1 MLHSLTQ
8 LAEAD
13 KTKHT
18 EKKNCPIWEIQ
29 DTIILVLNC
38 NLQFLKS
45 IVNRFSTKSCLSK

>member
-18 EKKNCPIWEIQ
+18 EKKIVLYGKYKIQ
-29 DTIILVLNC
+29 
-38 NLQFLKS
+38 
-45 IVNRFSTKSCLSK
+45 

>member
-18 EKKNCPIWEIQ
+18 EKKKLSYMGKIRYNNSCFE
-29 DTIILVLNC
+29 
-38 NLQFLKS
+38 LQLAVS
-45 IVNRFSTKSCLSK
+45 QIHSK

>member
-18 EKKNCPIWEIQ
+18 EKKKIVLYGKYKIQ
-29 DTIILVLNC
+29 
-38 NLQFLKS
+38 
-45 IVNRFSTKSCLSK
+45 